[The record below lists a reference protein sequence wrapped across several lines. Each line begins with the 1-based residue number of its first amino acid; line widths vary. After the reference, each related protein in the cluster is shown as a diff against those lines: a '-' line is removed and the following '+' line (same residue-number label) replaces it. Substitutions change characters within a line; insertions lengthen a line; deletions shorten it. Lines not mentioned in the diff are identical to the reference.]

1 MARLAAA
8 TALLLGIT
16 ASLALAFGT
25 FRGPR
30 NYDVGGNPLGLAVAD
45 VNRDGM
51 QDLATADDDGVSLL
65 RGRANGTFRDA
76 LVFPVVQPNV
86 LELARLDGDR
96 KPDVVTVGG
105 PSPYEVAI
113 GLGNG
118 NGTFDSASP
127 PTYALSDAYASS
139 VAVGDFDRD
148 GAADIAAGTSP
159 SAAEGELWILMGN
172 GDGTFDPPV
181 DYEIDS
187 NVDSIAVAKFNGDG
201 HPDLAVVPF
210 YPDCDVGVLEGNG
223 NGTFE
228 PVVGHDTGDC
238 AAGVIAGQF
247 AGDRNTDLAT
257 ANLGSGSV
265 SILKGRDDADFAAP
279 DIRDVGDE
287 PFTLVDG
294 DFNRDG
300 LIDLAVPDRA
310 NDEVV
315 FLRGKSGGGFR
326 RGGDAATGDGPIPI
340 IAARLDEDRALDLAT
355 ANQNGNDVSVLRN
368 KP

>member
-1 MARLAAA
+1 
-8 TALLLGIT
+8 
-16 ASLALAFGT
+16 
-25 FRGPR
+25 
-30 NYDVGGNPLGLAVAD
+30 VGGNPLSLAVAD
-45 VNRDGM
+45 INRDGM
-51 QDLATADDDGVSLL
+51 QDLATADDDGVSVL
-65 RGRANGTFRDA
+65 RGKRDGTFRNA
-76 LVFPVVQPNV
+76 LVYPLDQPNA
-86 LELARLDGDR
+86 LALARLDGDR

-105 PSPYEVAI
+105 SPPSEVAI
-113 GLGNG
+113 GIGNG
-118 NGTFDSASP
+118 DGTFHPASP
-127 PTYALSDAYASS
+127 PSYALSADYASS

-148 GAADIAAGTSP
+148 GATDIAAGTYP
-159 SAAEGELWILMGN
+159 SSSKGELWILLGN
-172 GDGTFDPPV
+172 GDGTFAPPV

-201 HPDLAVVPF
+201 YPDLAVVPF
-210 YPDCDVGVLEGNG
+210 YPFCDVGVLEGNG
-223 NGTFE
+223 DGTFE

-238 AAGVIAGQF
+238 AEGVIAGQY
-247 AGDRNTDLAT
+247 AGDRKTDLAT
-257 ANLGSGSV
+257 ANEGSGSV

-279 DIRDVGDE
+279 DVRDVGDE

-300 LIDLAVPDRA
+300 RIDLAVPDRA

-315 FLRGKSGGGFR
+315 LLLGRPGGGFR

-340 IAARLDEDRALDLAT
+340 VAARLAGDRATDLAT